1 MKFKILSRRKLIM
14 VIFVGLAISAVLI
27 FYFIQQSNNLSA
39 DEQNQSGLILSHFG
53 FPMHLRIPEINV
65 DADIEYVGLTS
76 GGAMGVPKNQD
87 NVAWFKLGQ
96 RPGEDGSAVI
106 AGHYGLKN
114 GKGSV
119 FDSLHKL
126 IKGDKLY
133 IEDDKGKIITFVV
146 REIKSYNPQADA
158 TEVFNSSDGK
168 SHLNLITCEG
178 TWDKISK
185 SYSQRLVV
193 FTDKE

>member
-1 MKFKILSRRKLIM
+1 M

-39 DEQNQSGLILSHFG
+39 DGQNQSGLILSHFG

>member
-39 DEQNQSGLILSHFG
+39 DGQNQSGLILSHFG